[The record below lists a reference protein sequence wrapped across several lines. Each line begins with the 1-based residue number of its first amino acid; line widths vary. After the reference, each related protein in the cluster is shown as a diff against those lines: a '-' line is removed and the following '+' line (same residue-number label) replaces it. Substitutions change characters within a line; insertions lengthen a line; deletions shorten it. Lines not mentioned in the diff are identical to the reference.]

1 MKENNFLVTLLIKL
15 LTCKSQF
22 FLYIYIVYYTTL
34 HTDSQRER
42 ACAQILKLMYHKSYL
57 SLYTK
62 VQKGPPS
69 CNGDKI
75 GRKCVDYTKV
85 GNQYISNA
93 ENNVY
98 LQFFKKKSQYYLIF
112 LKFQLTVYVL
122 GERYLGNFY
131 KVYQQCT
138 AYLLYTEH

>member
-22 FLYIYIVYYTTL
+22 FFLYIYIVYYTTL
-34 HTDSQRER
+34 HTDSQRERER

-75 GRKCVDYTKV
+75 WRKCVDYTKV

-98 LQFFKKKSQYYLIF
+98 LQFFKKKSQYLIF
-112 LKFQLTVYVL
+112 LKFQLTVYVW
-122 GERYLGNFY
+122 GEGRQFLQSILAMYC
-131 KVYQQCT
+131 VPT
-138 AYLLYTEH
+138 IH